1 MARLNET
8 VIVKN
13 DDLLSTIEKIDS
25 IIKENENVIIIIST
39 GVYTNLVVF
48 RSDIKFFDE
57 LYERE
62 FNSNAMDLQYI
73 GKRLGVKTYVDPCLS
88 FMDNEIRI
96 VEI

>member
-13 DDLLSTIEKIDS
+13 DDLLSTIETIDS

-39 GVYTNLVVF
+39 GVYTNLVF

-62 FNSNAMDLQYI
+62 FNSNAMDLQCS
-73 GKRLGVKTYVDPCLS
+73 GKRLGVRIYIDPCFS
-88 FMDNEIRI
+88 FMDSDLRI

>member
-13 DDLLSTIEKIDS
+13 DDLLSTIETIDS

-39 GVYTNLVVF
+39 GVYTNFVF

-73 GKRLGVKTYVDPCLS
+73 GKRLGVRMYIDPCLS
-88 FMDNEIRI
+88 FMDSEIRI

>member
-8 VIVKN
+8 IIVKN
-13 DDLLSTIEKIDS
+13 DDLLSTIEMIDN
-25 IIKENENVIIIIST
+25 IIKENKNVIIIIST
-39 GVYTNLVVF
+39 GVYANLVF

-62 FNSNAMDLQYI
+62 FNTNAVDLQYI
-73 GKRLGVKTYVDPCLS
+73 GKRLGVRIYIDPCLS

>member
-13 DDLLSTIEKIDS
+13 DDLLSTIETIDS

-39 GVYTNLVVF
+39 GVYTNLVF

-62 FNSNAMDLQYI
+62 FNSNAMDLQCI
-73 GKRLGVKTYVDPCLS
+73 GKR
-88 FMDNEIRI
+88 
-96 VEI
+96 